1 MFTHTI
7 RLLILV
13 AAVSVFAG
21 TAAAQGSCANCTTVS
36 SNLNLSA
43 TAQTAI
49 KLVISTN
56 GGVTVSDSGSGV
68 YTVPFGS
75 VNGLGVG
82 TPDTGVAVAVT
93 GSGATYTTPIS
104 VTPSFSG
111 FANTTATV
119 KVYQD
124 ATTSGDSQSAAREG
138 SSPESVAVV
147 PTTSGTANTVDAT
160 AATATGITRHV
171 GVFVSNVNGGSKVVG
186 ALAPKFIYMVTVN

>member
-1 MFTHTI
+1 MFTHTL

-21 TAAAQGSCANCTTVS
+21 TAAAQGSCADCTTVS
-36 SNLNLSA
+36 SNLTLSA

-49 KLVISTN
+49 QLVISTN
-56 GGVTVSDSGSGV
+56 GGATVSDGGSGA

-82 TPDTGVAVAVT
+82 TPGSGVTVAT
-93 GSGATYTTPIS
+93 SGSGATYTTPIS

-124 ATTSGDSQSAAREG
+124 ATSSADSQSAAREG
-138 SSPESVAVV
+138 SAAGSVAVV
-147 PTTSGTANTVDAT
+147 PTTSGTANTVNAT
-160 AATATGITRHV
+160 AATATGITRYV
-171 GVFVSNVNGGSKVVG
+171 GVFVSNVNGGSAVVG